1 MKKLKQ
7 NKIQFTI
14 SVDINYSFQ
23 KDIGLAASSELD
35 SMDISDLQKPIV
47 NFVKDEPFDTN
58 SEVYKNFIKFVN
70 KVDELLEKREFEFL
84 GESERQDSDSES
96 IYRRI
101 VLNISKNTP
110 LGRISGKIEN
120 TLRLSGHKETRSSR
134 RTRSEKQKAA
144 AESEEAKALNNGEP
158 LMVGEFQSIVI
169 KRTVKFS
176 DKINIENKE
185 FYTYVDALKCVDQIL
200 DSWDN

>member
-14 SVDINYSFQ
+14 FVDINYSFQ
-23 KDIGLAASSELD
+23 KDISLAASSELD

-47 NFVKDEPFDTN
+47 NFVKGMPFDIN
-58 SEVYKNFIKFVN
+58 SEVYKNFIEFVN

-96 IYRRI
+96 IYRGI
-101 VLNISKNTP
+101 VLNISKDTP
-110 LGRISGKIEN
+110 FNHISGKIEN
-120 TLRLSGHKETRSSR
+120 TLRLSGHRETRSSR
-134 RTRSEKQKAA
+134 RTRGEKQKAA

-158 LMVGEFQSIVI
+158 LIVGEFQSIVV

-176 DKINIENKE
+176 DKVNIENKE
-185 FYTYVDALKCVDQIL
+185 FYTYVDALRCVDQIL
-200 DSWDN
+200 DRWDD